1 MATLDDQPDPSASP
15 PLLQRLYDRPF
26 LLLVAGL
33 FVVLLFYT
41 AWGIYEILTLPPAQ
55 LP

>member
-1 MATLDDQPDPSASP
+1 MATPDDSPDRSADP

-26 LLLVAGL
+26 VLLVAGL
-33 FVVLLFYT
+33 LVVLLFYT